1 MKGFIA
7 IFLIVF
13 TLSNYSQN
21 KPVLYGFAELPQTM
35 SLNPG
40 AETNFKFHVGIPLLS
55 GFSSSFG
62 SNNLVLTDLFL
73 DNDVDFNDKVSTVL
87 NRLSER
93 DYVQLNS
100 QIEVLNGGFRFND
113 KTYFSFGF
121 YNEID
126 IITYFPKDIV
136 VLGIEGNAAYL
147 NRSFSLSQL
156 LFKADVLGV
165 LHAGITRKIDKKLTL
180 GARLKIYSSSLNAR
194 TNNNSGT
201 FTTVEGQNNIYTQ
214 YLHNVNVNIETSG
227 ITRNDEVLDN
237 ASNIITETFLG
248 GNLGL
253 GLDFGFTYHV
263 TNQLEITG
271 SIIDFGFINYSKN
284 VKNYTAK
291 GSFIFEGI
299 NFEYNSENPRNYW
312 QELDDAFKEQLPS
325 EENNISYI
333 AWRPTKINTS
343 LKYSFGEQ
351 TSKLCYDNNY
361 KDYFSNAVGVQLFT
375 IFRPL
380 SPQVALT
387 GFYERVFAK
396 KFQAKIT
403 YTLDDYSLYNIGAGL
418 SAQIGPVNF
427 YGTVGNIMEYSNLG
441 KANSVSFQV
450 GINLIFN

>member
-73 DNDVDFNDKVSTVL
+73 DNDVDFNDKVSIVL

-126 IITYFPKDIV
+126 IITYFPKDIA

-237 ASNIITETFLG
+237 A
-248 GNLGL
+248 
-253 GLDFGFTYHV
+253 
-263 TNQLEITG
+263 
-271 SIIDFGFINYSKN
+271 
-284 VKNYTAK
+284 
-291 GSFIFEGI
+291 
-299 NFEYNSENPRNYW
+299 
-312 QELDDAFKEQLPS
+312 
-325 EENNISYI
+325 
-333 AWRPTKINTS
+333 
-343 LKYSFGEQ
+343 
-351 TSKLCYDNNY
+351 
-361 KDYFSNAVGVQLFT
+361 
-375 IFRPL
+375 
-380 SPQVALT
+380 
-387 GFYERVFAK
+387 
-396 KFQAKIT
+396 
-403 YTLDDYSLYNIGAGL
+403 
-418 SAQIGPVNF
+418 
-427 YGTVGNIMEYSNLG
+427 
-441 KANSVSFQV
+441 
-450 GINLIFN
+450 